1 MDEFSCPKCGT
12 SKYQKPSLKLFVNEC
27 GHSLCDKCLDTIFL
41 YDSANCPQCGRS
53 LRRKNFRLRLFEDDL
68 VEKEIDVRRKI
79 LRDFNKKEEDF
90 ETTADYDNYLE
101 QIETIIYNLTNG
113 VDVEETEQLVE
124 NYKKANAEAIAK
136 NRSKL
141 SKDELL
147 IEQLLEDEK
156 EREQLRKQW
165 HMQDES
171 NQQFARMKKRQKEA
185 LVDKLLLSSDLSA
198 TEILED
204 HVKDLK
210 LVGAFLILLWVLRV
224 PICHSI
230 GLTDHW

>member
-12 SKYQKPSLKLFVNEC
+12 SKYSKPSLKLFVNEC

-41 YDSANCPQCGRS
+41 YDSANCPQCGRN

-90 ETTADYDNYLE
+90 ETPADYDNYLE
-101 QIETIIYNLTNG
+101 QIETIIFNLTNG
-113 VDVEETEQLVE
+113 VDVEETEQLVD
-124 NYKKANAEAIAK
+124 NYKKANAEVITK

-141 SKDELL
+141 SKDELM

-165 HMQDES
+165 HLQDES

-198 TEILED
+198 TKILED
-204 HVKDLK
+204 HVNDLK
-210 LVGAFLILLWVLRV
+210 LVGAFRFLYVDAIDLL
-224 PICHSI
+224 SI
-230 GLTDHW
+230 GLTGQ